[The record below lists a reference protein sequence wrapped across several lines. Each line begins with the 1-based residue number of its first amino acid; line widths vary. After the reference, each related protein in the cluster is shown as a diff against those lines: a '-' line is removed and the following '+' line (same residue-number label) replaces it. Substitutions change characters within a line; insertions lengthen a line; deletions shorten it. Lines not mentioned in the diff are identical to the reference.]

1 MDGQAEKRWRKNER
15 LLGADRFGGV
25 KERKGQMTHWWD
37 EQKLYCHGTFVLNI
51 LKDTLLTPIPRLTVA
66 VKQICDYYRKTWVWN
81 VTSSQRSTEGLK
93 KVHFGS
99 NFHGCF
105 HQ

>member
-37 EQKLYCHGTFVLNI
+37 EQKLCCHGTFVLNI
-51 LKDTLLTPIPRLTVA
+51 LKGTLLTPIPRLTVA
-66 VKQICDYYRKTWVWN
+66 VKQICDYYRKLGCGTLHHPRGQ
-81 VTSSQRSTEGLK
+81 QR
-93 KVHFGS
+93 V
-99 NFHGCF
+99 
-105 HQ
+105 